1 LFWTEEKVM
10 DTDWADLFW
19 RMIRDPRYQTGVTYG
34 KPRTGHAEGTV
45 ANHVMDLEK
54 NLEKMRALPLSDTEY
69 WKLRILVHVHD
80 AMKLYAKR
88 DAAIED
94 PQSHASLAAKFLSEY
109 VADVDLLNMVQY
121 HDEGYAL
128 WKQQEGRGRYNQPR
142 FQKVV
147 RLIWDV
153 ELYLLFTI
161 LDGYTP
167 SKEHERIRWYVMEV
181 EKEVGRGKL
190 GMVYEAMRLF
200 GV

>member
-1 LFWTEEKVM
+1 METNWEEIFWKIVK
-10 DTDWADLFW
+10 DA
-19 RMIRDPRYQTGVTYG
+19 RYLEGLKYG

-45 ANHVMDLEK
+45 LNHVMDLEK
-54 NLEKMRALPLSDTEY
+54 NLERLQPSLSLEEF

-80 AMKLYAKR
+80 SMKFYAKR

-94 PQSHASLAAKFLSEY
+94 PESHASLAAKFLSEY
-109 VADVDLLNMVQY
+109 VADVDLMNMIQY

-128 WKQQEGRGRYNQPR
+128 WKQQDSRGKYNVPR

-161 LDGYTP
+161 LDGCTP
-167 SKEHERIRWYVMEV
+167 SKETDKVRWYIKEV
-181 EKEVGRGKL
+181 EKEVGRGRIGRVFDAL
-190 GMVYEAMRLF
+190 TLF

>member
-1 LFWTEEKVM
+1 METNWEHVFWKIVK
-10 DTDWADLFW
+10 DG
-19 RMIRDPRYQTGVTYG
+19 RYLQGLKYG
-34 KPRTGHAEGTV
+34 KPRYGHAEGTV
-45 ANHVMDLEK
+45 LNHVMELEK
-54 NLEKMRALPLSDTEY
+54 NLERLQPSLSPEEY

-80 AMKLYAKR
+80 SMKLYSRR

-94 PQSHASLAAKFLSEY
+94 PQSHASMAAKFFSEF
-109 VADVDLLNMVQY
+109 VADVDLMNMIQY

-128 WKQQEGRGRYNQPR
+128 WKQVESRGFYNIPR

-161 LDGYTP
+161 IDGFTA
-167 SKEHERIRWYVMEV
+167 SKETDKIRWYILEV
-181 EKEVGRGKL
+181 EKEVGRGRI
-190 GMVYEAMRLF
+190 GRVFEAMKLF